1 MYGFL
6 TWFKAFFG
14 YMLDGL
20 LMIFKGIVFG
30 IGKMFDFSYYFR
42 LWSQESSNFTALDWI
57 CSVLAFI
64 LTYAVRA
71 GLIFLIVLGIRKFVR
86 FRKSVVG
93 NEDLLEEISD
103 LHRDVLRL
111 TAEKERIM
119 QLKVT
124 QAGLSY
130 EQMKRMFEEEMKL
143 AAETLDGAEQT
154 AIAETSRFV
163 RLSAVDAKYTFVENP
178 PEYYNEINLKEL
190 CEDLRNYACVNNAL
204 YYDIRTIR
212 LMIAGLASTKLIIL
226 QGISGTGKTSL
237 PYVMGKYF
245 QNDATIASVQP
256 SWRDRNELFGYF
268 NEFTKKFNETEV
280 LRRIYESSY
289 NDDINVIILDEMN
302 IARVEYYFAEM
313 LSVLEMPNPDEW
325 RIELVPSAWENDPK
339 KLDQGALKIPQNVW
353 YIGTINNDDS
363 TFSVSDKVYD
373 RAFVINLDSKGIP
386 FEAPQTEAKRI
397 AYSHVEELYKKAM
410 ADYPVSEKALD
421 NISKLDLYVI
431 DHFRVAF
438 GNRILKQ
445 LKQFV
450 PVYVA
455 CGGTETDA
463 VDYMLATKVFR
474 KFESL
479 NLSLIRDE
487 IRGLIGTLD
496 QLFGKGAMKE
506 SIAYLQRLQ
515 KMY

>member
-30 IGKMFDFSYYFR
+30 IGKIFDFSYYFR
-42 LWSQESSNFTALDWI
+42 LWGQESANFGALDWI
-57 CSVLAFI
+57 CSILAFI
-64 LTYAVRA
+64 LTYAVWA

-154 AIAETSRFV
+154 ALAETSRFV

-178 PEYYNEINLKEL
+178 PEYYNEMNLKEL

-245 QNDATIASVQP
+245 
-256 SWRDRNELFGYF
+256 
-268 NEFTKKFNETEV
+268 
-280 LRRIYESSY
+280 
-289 NDDINVIILDEMN
+289 
-302 IARVEYYFAEM
+302 
-313 LSVLEMPNPDEW
+313 
-325 RIELVPSAWENDPK
+325 
-339 KLDQGALKIPQNVW
+339 
-353 YIGTINNDDS
+353 
-363 TFSVSDKVYD
+363 
-373 RAFVINLDSKGIP
+373 
-386 FEAPQTEAKRI
+386 
-397 AYSHVEELYKKAM
+397 
-410 ADYPVSEKALD
+410 
-421 NISKLDLYVI
+421 
-431 DHFRVAF
+431 
-438 GNRILKQ
+438 
-445 LKQFV
+445 
-450 PVYVA
+450 
-455 CGGTETDA
+455 
-463 VDYMLATKVFR
+463 
-474 KFESL
+474 
-479 NLSLIRDE
+479 
-487 IRGLIGTLD
+487 
-496 QLFGKGAMKE
+496 
-506 SIAYLQRLQ
+506 
-515 KMY
+515 